1 MFETPCTQALWM
13 AVMDGNNPS
22 HFQGADRPVE
32 QVSHRDVLRFIQRLN
47 RMKRGLGMTLPSE
60 AQWEY
65 ACRAGTDDATY
76 AGPALIK
83 GKDNA
88 GILNEIAWWG
98 GNSGSET
105 HAVGQKQPNSWG
117 LHDMLGNVW
126 EWCADAW
133 HENHDG
139 VAFDGGPRDGGSAAW
154 RVFRGGSWID
164 DARDVRAAGRRWGEP
179 GDRLDDLGFR
189 CARGLSVST
198 ARSER
203 RDAGPGKRRERSDQ
217 VAGARTTRRAGGAS

>member
-1 MFETPCTQALWM
+1 M
-13 AVMDGNNPS
+13 AVMDGDNPS
-22 HFQGADRPVE
+22 RFQDPDRPVE
-32 QVSHRDVLRFIQRLN
+32 QVSFRDARRFVRALN
-47 RMKRGLGMTLPSE
+47 RTKRGLGMTLPSE

-76 AGPALIK
+76 AGPALVK

-105 HAVGQKQPNSWG
+105 HEVGQKQPNSWG

-133 HENHDG
+133 HENHD
-139 VAFDGGPRDGGSAAW
+139 AAAPDGRARDGESAAR
-154 RVFRGGSWID
+154 RVIRGGSWFD
-164 DARDVRAAGRRWGEP
+164 DARNVRAAYRNWNEP
-179 GDRLDDLGFR
+179 GDRDDDLGFR
-189 CARGLSVST
+189 CARGLGVST

-217 VAGARTTRRAGGAS
+217 VAGAGITRRAGGAS